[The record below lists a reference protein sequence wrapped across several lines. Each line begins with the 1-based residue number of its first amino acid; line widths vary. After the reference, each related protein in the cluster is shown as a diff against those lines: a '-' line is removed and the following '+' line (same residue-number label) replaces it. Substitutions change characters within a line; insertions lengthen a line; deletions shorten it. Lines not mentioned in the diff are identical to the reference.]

1 LGPINLSSNKSLAV
15 LLVVIVLLVTLLI
28 RNLQRSSSGRMMS
41 AVRTSQSA
49 AETSG
54 ISGAT
59 VKITLFAVSAAL
71 AGLGGVALVTV
82 DQHVSNS
89 TYSTPVGLVWL
100 ATVVLWGIRRP
111 SAAIAA
117 GMTSVLLVGVL
128 SSGFHFSFISWS
140 GTTSVFF
147 PAVLFGLGAVTMA
160 QNPDGI
166 LSLTEEQTFKR
177 KQRRAAKVLA
187 SAPAAGAPAL
197 GGLRPAPVSAVTNGA
212 AVSGWGPVA
221 VRKEE
226 DVALRLDS
234 VCAAYGET
242 QVLFD
247 IDLSVRAGKLTA
259 LVGANGA
266 GKSTLCKVLAGLME
280 PSKGTITLGGTD
292 VTRRPAHQRAKD
304 LMLAPE
310 SRGIF
315 PALSVEDNLSLLLP
329 DAGDRDRA
337 YERFPILGERR
348 RLAAGNLSGGE
359 QQMLTMAPFMI
370 KPPRLLIA
378 DEPTLG
384 LGPLVVEQIIG
395 VFAELR
401 DQGVTLLVVEERAKA
416 VLDIADDVALLELGR
431 LVWAGQRTDLDPD
444 RLAAIYLGQSNMEIA
459 STLT

>member
-1 LGPINLSSNKSLAV
+1 
-15 LLVVIVLLVTLLI
+15 
-28 RNLQRSSSGRMMS
+28 
-41 AVRTSQSA
+41 
-49 AETSG
+49 
-54 ISGAT
+54 
-59 VKITLFAVSAAL
+59 
-71 AGLGGVALVTV
+71 
-82 DQHVSNS
+82 
-89 TYSTPVGLVWL
+89 
-100 ATVVLWGIRRP
+100 
-111 SAAIAA
+111 
-117 GMTSVLLVGVL
+117 L
-128 SSGFHFSFISWS
+128 SSGFHFAFISWS

-187 SAPAAGAPAL
+187 AAAAGAPAL
-197 GGLRPAPVSAVTNGA
+197 GGLRPDTVSAVTNGA
-212 AVSGWGPVA
+212 AVSGSGPVA
-221 VRKEE
+221 IRREE

-292 VTRRPAHQRAKD
+292 VTGRPAHQRAKD

-329 DAGDRDRA
+329 DAGDRAKA

-370 KPPRLLIA
+370 KPPKLLIA

-384 LGPLVVEQIIG
+384 LGPLVVEQVIG

-416 VLDIADDVALLELGR
+416 VLDIADDVALFELGS

-444 RLAAIYLGQSNMEIA
+444 RLAAIYLGQSNMESA
-459 STLT
+459 PTPT